1 MDTENMF
8 LQEEKCRDLREREL
22 QRWVSE
28 RESVCV
34 WEREKEHNKR
44 LNAN

>member
-1 MDTENMF
+1 MRKTILREMDTENMF

-34 WEREKEHNKR
+34 
-44 LNAN
+44 